1 MDEKHEKM
9 FERIIVVLEE
19 QLETNKITWKLY
31 QQAKKTKMEYF
42 LIWYLT
48 GAWMVTIINL
58 LLKLLLLLWK
68 N

>member
-1 MDEKHEKM
+1 MEEKHERM

-48 GAWMVTIINL
+48 GAWMVITINL
-58 LLKLLLLLWK
+58 LLKLLLLWK

>member
-1 MDEKHEKM
+1 MDEKHERM

-42 LIWYLT
+42 LI
-48 GAWMVTIINL
+48 
-58 LLKLLLLLWK
+58 
-68 N
+68 

>member
-1 MDEKHEKM
+1 MEEKHERM

-19 QLETNKITWKLY
+19 QLEINKITWKLY

-48 GAWMVTIINL
+48 GAWMAITINL
-58 LLKLLLLLWK
+58 LLKLLLLWK